1 MRPKTPV
8 LDRVHGIA
16 DYTIGTLLLVAPWL
30 CGFSD
35 HRLATATTMTFG
47 AVTIFYSLLTD
58 YELGAF
64 RVIPFGVHLALDVL
78 SAGLLIGSPFLFGF
92 HDRTWI
98 PHTVIGSVEAGL
110 AVAAALF
117 ICLRMTMDHMP
128 LRRQRVAH

>member
-1 MRPKTPV
+1 MRPKTPL

-16 DYTIGTLLLVAPWL
+16 DYMIGSLLLVAPWL

-64 RVIPFGVHLALDVL
+64 RIIPFGVHLALDVV
-78 SAGLLIGSPFLFGF
+78 SAGLLIASPFLLGF

-98 PHTVIGSVEAGL
+98 PHTVIGAVEAGL
-110 AVAAALF
+110 ACAAATF

-128 LRRQRVAH
+128 PRGHRAAH